1 MAELMI
7 SGSNARSGSI
17 QVSGAK
23 NAALPLMAACLLTE
37 EDVTLLNVPN
47 ISEVDSM
54 KKQLKAFGV
63 RVSGDGHTS
72 PLVLNAKNAKS
83 KPDNG
88 YNPTRGGFTVL
99 GPLVARFAEAKVLL
113 PSGCQIG
120 KSGRPIN
127 YHIKELGKMG
137 AKKFSPDN
145 KNYVLLKAEGQLRH
159 REDISFENVSVGAT
173 ENVMLAAC
181 LANGTTVITNA
192 AVEPEVIDLVDM
204 LKKMGASIIVEVAK
218 DEYDESKITINGR
231 TTKEKPL
238 LSGTTHTVVPDRI
251 EAGSYAIA
259 AAISGGPLL
268 LKMDPNVGEII
279 LSIVVK
285 ALEDAGVEATWK
297 RNGLLVKRI
306 SGEINAVH
314 ITTGPYP
321 KFPTDLLPQWVTFM
335 TQAQG
340 ESQIKDTIY
349 DNRFKHVKYLK
360 EMGASLTK
368 KSDRIYIVHG
378 PTKLEGKHVKA
389 EDLRGGFALI
399 LAGMAAAKGTTVLKN
414 FKEVQRGYGSVK
426 EKLVQCGAKLEELAA
441 TPPGHYGHS

>member
-37 EDVTLLNVPN
+37 KDVTLLNVPN

-54 KKQLKAFGV
+54 KKQLEAFGV
-63 RVSGDGHTS
+63 RVSGDGQT
-72 PLVLNAKNAKS
+72 LVLNAKNAKS
-83 KPDNG
+83 EPENG

-192 AVEPEVIDLVDM
+192 AVEPEVINLVDM

-218 DEYDESKITINGR
+218 DKHHKNKITINGQ
-231 TTKEKPL
+231 TTKRKPL
-238 LSGTTHTVVPDRI
+238 LSGNTTHTVIPDRI

-335 TQAQG
+335 TLAQG
-340 ESQIKDTIY
+340 KSEIEDTIY

-368 KSDRIYIVHG
+368 KSDGIYIVSG
-378 PTKLEGKHVKA
+378 PTKLEGKRVKA

-414 FKEVQRGYGSVK
+414 VEEVQRGYGSVK
-426 EKLVQCGAKLEELAA
+426 EKLVQCGAELEELAA